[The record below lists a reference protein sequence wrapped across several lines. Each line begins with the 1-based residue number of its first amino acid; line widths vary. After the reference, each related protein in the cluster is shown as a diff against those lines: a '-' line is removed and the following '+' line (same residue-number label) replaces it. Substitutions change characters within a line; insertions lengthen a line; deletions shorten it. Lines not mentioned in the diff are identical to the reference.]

1 MSLFI
6 DRDLQATLTRI
17 LNRPLALSRS
27 YPNPRRLA
35 LAILNNQI
43 IVSDGTF
50 TEIHGIMSTTT
61 EIVAP
66 ATPSTV
72 LSLRPESPQSIYA
85 TPAKAEN
92 NHTEPIVDT
101 KAKVEKARAQ
111 LEIATKEDEINTVS
125 KSLQEKLAI
134 VSGLESEVDEKGKT
148 LEAKLDELN
157 KEYEAMAKGLRDAEG
172 MKQNHVMACK
182 MSGNSDADKV
192 SLRKAEL
199 EIMKMKSV
207 LMEKEIEVMEAEMA
221 TKDHA
226 EQKAGADTERVEA
239 QAEVDAI
246 KQQLIDLKEDLAK
259 SQEEFAEKYNSISGG
274 VSSLGATNENA
285 GNDSTQ
291 VAALKK
297 QIDEMKPLYWVGH
310 GTRSRNLEFLA
321 HKLKQGYR
329 VDQAIMNEGLEC
341 YRFGKVAADAA
352 MYLEFNPCKRVLY
365 DEFELFY
372 GVPAQVVWD
381 HRHFTIF
388 VNLIGWK
395 HDMASL
401 ARAHKPEL
409 FERAYDKLF
418 GKMYPNFELTCDAD
432 VEKDPELAKAYE
444 TAKKERM
451 KAFAAENVQ
460 RRTNNRS

>member
-35 LAILNNQI
+35 LAVYNDKITVCKLLENTFKLALWLTYLA
-43 IVSDGTF
+43 DGTF
-50 TEIHGIMSTTT
+50 TEIHQIMSTTA

-72 LSLRPESPQSIYA
+72 LSFRPESPRSIYA
-85 TPAKAEN
+85 TPTKFKD
-92 NHTEPIVDT
+92 TDTKVTVDT
-101 KAKVEKARAQ
+101 EAEVEKARVK
-111 LEIATKEDEINTVS
+111 LEIAIKENEIS
-125 KSLQEKLAI
+125 KISKILDEKLAI
-134 VSGLESEVDEKGKT
+134 VQGLEGQVDEEGKALETKLEELKKEHDT
-148 LEAKLDELN
+148 LDKA
-157 KEYEAMAKGLRDAEG
+157 LRAADG

-182 MSGNSDADKV
+182 MTGNSDADKV

-199 EIMKMKSV
+199 EIIKMKSV
-207 LMEKEIEVMEAEMA
+207 LMEKEIEVMVAEMA

-226 EQKAGADTERVEA
+226 DKKAGADTERVEA
-239 QAEVDAI
+239 QAEVDTI
-246 KQQLIDLKEDLAK
+246 KQQFVDLKKTLAK
-259 SQEEFAEKYNSISGG
+259 IKAEFAEKYDATLGG
-274 VSSLGATNENA
+274 VSSLGATNEND
-285 GNDSTQ
+285 GSDSPQ

-297 QIDEMKPLYWVGH
+297 QIDEMKPLFWVGH

-341 YRFGKVAADAA
+341 YRFAKVVADAA

-365 DEFELFY
+365 DEFELIY

-388 VNLIGWK
+388 AELVGYVLKNFPP
-395 HDMASL
+395 SL
-401 ARAHKPEL
+401 FL
-409 FERAYDKLF
+409 
-418 GKMYPNFELTCDAD
+418 
-432 VEKDPELAKAYE
+432 
-444 TAKKERM
+444 
-451 KAFAAENVQ
+451 
-460 RRTNNRS
+460 